1 MCNVIDCKMYENVCF
16 FFTISDS
23 FVVTNQETD
32 LADVFGR
39 LFQVSAAV
47 SDLEG
52 IVKDGEQSSASGASH
67 TKD

>member
-1 MCNVIDCKMYENVCF
+1 MF
-16 FFTISDS
+16 FCTISDS

-52 IVKDGEQSSASGASH
+52 IVKDGEQSGASGASH